1 MACYSIGGE
10 MFFIDANIGFIAEIC
25 QSYAS
30 IYKTVNGGQTWT
42 DTGFNGM
49 VGLAM
54 YFLDENNGYYAFHP
68 GGNNKSY
75 FRKNSSNMFETYKYI
90 FSNLSS
96 KTKIKFINDSTG
108 FIICRD
114 TLNNAVI
121 LKTNDCGSNWS
132 EKILLNNNFFQD
144 IYFISDSVGFVIET
158 NGYILK
164 TDDCGDNWKIID
176 SNTSNSLI
184 SIDFANDHIGYI
196 VGNNG
201 EVLKTQDQGLTWD
214 SEVFINTSNLI
225 YVRAFNN
232 GNVYIN
238 DINGNL
244 YGSNIKTKPSIKIY
258 PNPAKD
264 VINLQLPSTAKNYNI
279 SIYNIQGKKIIT
291 TNKNIINIEDLKS
304 GVYLIKTVTDTYTY
318 ENKII
323 KL

>member
-121 LKTNDCGSNWS
+121 
-132 EKILLNNNFFQD
+132 
-144 IYFISDSVGFVIET
+144 
-158 NGYILK
+158 
-164 TDDCGDNWKIID
+164 
-176 SNTSNSLI
+176 
-184 SIDFANDHIGYI
+184 
-196 VGNNG
+196 
-201 EVLKTQDQGLTWD
+201 
-214 SEVFINTSNLI
+214 
-225 YVRAFNN
+225 
-232 GNVYIN
+232 
-238 DINGNL
+238 
-244 YGSNIKTKPSIKIY
+244 
-258 PNPAKD
+258 
-264 VINLQLPSTAKNYNI
+264 
-279 SIYNIQGKKIIT
+279 
-291 TNKNIINIEDLKS
+291 
-304 GVYLIKTVTDTYTY
+304 
-318 ENKII
+318 
-323 KL
+323 